1 MAVKD
6 VNVDGINNYKG
17 VGMSYQCGC
26 PFLVPDTEEFDSF
39 DINKSYPQIHQVDCE
54 YAKEES
60 S

>member
-1 MAVKD
+1 
-6 VNVDGINNYKG
+6 
-17 VGMSYQCGC
+17 MSYQCGC

-39 DINKSYPQIHQVDCE
+39 DINKSYPQVHQVDCE